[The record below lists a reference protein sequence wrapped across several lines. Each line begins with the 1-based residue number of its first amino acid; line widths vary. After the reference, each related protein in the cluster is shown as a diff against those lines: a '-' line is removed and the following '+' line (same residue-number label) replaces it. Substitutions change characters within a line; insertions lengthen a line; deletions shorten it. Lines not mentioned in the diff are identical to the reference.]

1 MARRAHRVGWLLEC
15 FIALMTAACLTYADP
30 IELSLDQP
38 QLSLSNRLHYWRET
52 TPTISMAEMISRH
65 DAIEWLSETRAV
77 PDYGFSSDII
87 WLRLELVNTTSKTLQ
102 RRLEIDYSMLDKVEL
117 AVLEGQSIKQLFFT
131 GDILPFKQRPIIN
144 RNLVFPLELPPQQ
157 PLTLLFRVESTSA
170 LRTPMTL
177 WEPAAFENSQELRNF
192 GNGLFYGGLLI
203 ISLYNFFI
211 WLSVRLRSYLYY
223 VLYVISFIVLVG
235 QLDGYW
241 FRFLWP
247 NNVWWQN
254 QCVAPFIL
262 APTVLAM
269 EFSRQLLEL
278 ARHAPLVNRIFIIHT
293 LLALVGTLTGLF
305 VDYQLLVRPFI
316 LISMV
321 GAILQLSSG
330 IMMLHRGHRA
340 ARFFVAAWGALLV
353 MVVIY
358 DLSKLSIIPSNN
370 ITESLLK
377 IGEFLEVMLL
387 SFALA
392 DRINIERDEKSKAE
406 KAIYQAQAES
416 RAKSEFLATMSHE
429 IRTPLNGVI
438 GMSEILKSGNLAD
451 TERYYANVIHAS
463 SKALLS
469 IINDVLDLSKIEAGK
484 MCIEH
489 IEFNLDD
496 LLNDVIQTFS
506 LAAERKQL
514 PLLVHVHPDVPTQL
528 YGDSTRIRQVLLNL
542 VSNAI
547 KFTERGY
554 VKIDVTWEPSETDFL
569 LHCSVQ
575 DTGIGLTADQQ
586 QRLFQAFTQADASIA
601 RQYGGTGLGLNICKK
616 LTELMGGSIGVE
628 SKFGAGSRFYFS
640 VRVEAAQQ
648 QDDALFQQFCTRRVV
663 AVCNQPP
670 LQALFLQLQ
679 AEGAHQFELTSTF
692 YQLNNLLQRQDVD
705 GVMID
710 DSSDLHAAPD
720 IITATLKQIGT
731 RIPVVLLTGMQP
743 TNRFNPSLCD
753 FKVVRKPFTP
763 LRMIQALLGHT
774 HRLNHDTITKEL
786 IQAVSHLRVLVA
798 EDNPVNQLVT
808 RTLLEKAGLRPDMVE
823 DGKAAVQAATNQR
836 YDLIFMDCNMPKQDG
851 YAATQAIRQ
860 HERANALKPACIVA
874 LTASG
879 SNDNTTRSIAA
890 GMNEHLTK
898 PLELSVLIQFLERYL
913 RQHQ

>member
-1 MARRAHRVGWLLEC
+1 MAKDAYRLGWLIGC
-15 FIALMTAACLTYADP
+15 FIALVAVICPAQADP
-30 IELSLDQP
+30 IKLSLDQP
-38 QLSLSNRLHYWRET
+38 QLPLSSRLHYWRET
-52 TPTISMAEMISRH
+52 TPAITMADMINRH
-65 DAIEWLSETRAV
+65 PDIEWLSQTRTL
-77 PDYGFSSDII
+77 PDFGFSSDII
-87 WLRLELVNTTSKTLQ
+87 WLRLELLNTTPETLQ

-117 AVLEGQSIKQLFFT
+117 VVLEGQLTRQSYFT
-131 GDILPFKQRPIIN
+131 GDTLPFGQRPIIS
-144 RNLVFPLELPPQQ
+144 RNLVFPLELPPQRQ
-157 PLTLLFRVESTSA
+157 LTLLFRVESTSA

-177 WEPAAFENSQELRNF
+177 WEPAAFEDSQDLRDF

-203 ISLYNFFI
+203 MTLYNFFI

-223 VLYVISFIVLVG
+223 VLYVMSFIALAG

-247 NNVWWQN
+247 DNVWWQN
-254 QCVAPFIL
+254 QCVGPFIL
-262 APTVLAM
+262 APIVLAM
-269 EFSRQLLEL
+269 EFSRQFLEL
-278 ARHAPLVNRIFIIHT
+278 ARHAPLLNRIFIVHT
-293 LLALVGTLTGLF
+293 LLALAGTLAGLF
-305 VDYQLLVRPFI
+305 VDYQLLVRPSI
-316 LISMV
+316 LLSML
-321 GAILQLSSG
+321 GAILVLGSG

-358 DLSKLSIIPSNN
+358 DLSKLGIIPSNN

-377 IGEFLEVMLL
+377 TGEFLEVLLL

-392 DRINIERDEKSKAE
+392 DRINIERDEKSRAE
-406 KAIYQAQAES
+406 KAIYQFQAES

-451 TERYYANVIHAS
+451 TERYYANVIHS
-463 SKALLS
+463 SGKALLS

-484 MCIEH
+484 MSIEH
-489 IEFNLDD
+489 IEFNLDG

-514 PLLVHVHPDVPTQL
+514 PLLVHVHPDVPAQL
-528 YGDSTRIRQVLLNL
+528 HGDPTRIRQVLLNL
-542 VSNAI
+542 VGNAV

-554 VKIDVTWEPSETDFL
+554 VKIDVTFEQTGADFL

-586 QRLFQAFTQADASIA
+586 QQLFQAFNQADASIA

-616 LTELMGGSIGVE
+616 LTELMGGTIGVE
-628 SKFGAGSRFYFS
+628 SEYGAGSRFHFS
-640 VRVEAAQQ
+640 ARVNAL
-648 QDDALFQQFCTRRVV
+648 QDDSTFFQQFSGRRVV
-663 AVCNQPP
+663 AVCNQPH

-679 AEGAHQFELTSTF
+679 ADGAHQFELVSTF

-705 GVMID
+705 GVIID
-710 DSSDLHAAPD
+710 DGSDLHAAPD
-720 IITATLKQIGT
+720 VIAAALKQIGAQT
-731 RIPVVLLTGMQP
+731 PVVLLTGMQP
-743 TNRFNPSLCD
+743 TNRFNRSLRA
-753 FKVVRKPFTP
+753 FQVVRKPFTP
-763 LRMIQALLGHT
+763 LHMMQALLGYTDRHNSET
-774 HRLNHDTITKEL
+774 ISDELLQAMSRLH
-786 IQAVSHLRVLVA
+786 VLVA

-808 RTLLEKAGLRPDMVE
+808 RTLLEKAGLRPEMVE
-823 DGKAAVQAATNQR
+823 DGEAAEKAATERQ

-851 YAATQAIRQ
+851 YAATRAIRQ
-860 HERANALKPACIVA
+860 HEQANGLKPACIVA
-874 LTASG
+874 LTASSIG
-879 SNDNTTRSIAA
+879 DKASKSIAA

-898 PLELSVLIQFLERYL
+898 PLELSALIQFLQRYL
-913 RQHQ
+913 RQHK